1 VFRAH
6 DPLEGRLVAIKAFR
20 LEITPEQAAEFAVE
34 LEDLAASQPRHPGM
48 AAALAAG
55 VQGTTPY
62 LAQEYVAGEAL
73 DAALRQFGPPPSNET
88 LTTLRRVAE
97 ALDRAAGD
105 AIHHGTLHPR
115 DILISDGGEARV
127 IDLGVAQAL
136 MRSGLRVPVRR
147 PYSAP
152 ERVAE
157 GDWNGAADIYAL
169 GAIAFELVTG
179 RRLAGPGRPDVSAP
193 GISDQSAAALA
204 EALARALD
212 PDPAQR
218 FPSATDLVDAIAPHL
233 PASRRTSR
241 RRAPEPSLPLPLDQ
255 FDPAE
260 TVALDAFRPEPATA
274 PLVEVPDET
283 IADEPV
289 AAAPALVPEPPFTE
303 AAEPARPRFVSL
315 DVEPEVATSPTES
328 AELDQAREEAAASA
342 WASTFATAPTP
353 PARRPFLPLVVAL
366 LVGVAAGFGWG
377 YWTAFRTVTRPA
389 ATVADATIP
398 AAAGPTASVQVEE
411 PEVIG
416 EKNLPSP
423 AATAPGRAQSSPRA
437 TPPVAAASPAAP
449 ASKPPAAKPPA
460 PAPPAERET
469 PKQAPAR
476 ASTPA
481 GRLLVRSTPS
491 GAQVRVDGRV
501 RGKTPLVLRD
511 MPLRVMRVSIEH
523 SGFQPDLR
531 RVALSA
537 AQPTV
542 TVEAKLTPNA
552 PSTPEATTG
561 SLLIESRPSG
571 ATIFVD
577 GREIGAT
584 PLSLPG
590 LSPGTR
596 RIRLELAGFTP
607 WVTTA
612 EVQAGTRTRV
622 AASLERGTQE

>member
-1 VFRAH
+1 
-6 DPLEGRLVAIKAFR
+6 
-20 LEITPEQAAEFAVE
+20 
-34 LEDLAASQPRHPGM
+34 M
-48 AAALAAG
+48 
-55 VQGTTPY
+55 
-62 LAQEYVAGEAL
+62 
-73 DAALRQFGPPPSNET
+73 
-88 LTTLRRVAE
+88 
-97 ALDRAAGD
+97 
-105 AIHHGTLHPR
+105 
-115 DILISDGGEARV
+115 
-127 IDLGVAQAL
+127 
-136 MRSGLRVPVRR
+136 
-147 PYSAP
+147 
-152 ERVAE
+152 
-157 GDWNGAADIYAL
+157 
-169 GAIAFELVTG
+169 
-179 RRLAGPGRPDVSAP
+179 
-193 GISDQSAAALA
+193 
-204 EALARALD
+204 
-212 PDPAQR
+212 
-218 FPSATDLVDAIAPHL
+218 
-233 PASRRTSR
+233 
-241 RRAPEPSLPLPLDQ
+241 
-255 FDPAE
+255 
-260 TVALDAFRPEPATA
+260 
-274 PLVEVPDET
+274 
-283 IADEPV
+283 
-289 AAAPALVPEPPFTE
+289 VPEPPVTE

-315 DVEPEVATSPTES
+315 DVEPEVVTSPSES
-328 AELDQAREEAAASA
+328 AEFDQAREEAAASA

-389 ATVADATIP
+389 STGADTTIP

-423 AATAPGRAQSSPRA
+423 AATPPGRAQTAPRVTA
-437 TPPVAAASPAAP
+437 PAAAASSTPP
-449 ASKPPAAKPPA
+449 ASKPTAAKSPA
-460 PAPPAERET
+460 PAPPERET
-469 PKQAPAR
+469 SKPAPTR
-476 ASTPA
+476 ASAPA

-542 TVEAKLTPNA
+542 TVDAKLTPNA
-552 PSTPEATTG
+552 PPTPEATTG
-561 SLLIESRPSG
+561 SLLVESRPSG
-571 ATIFVD
+571 ATVFVD